1 MKKMAFKEN
10 LMEIFKKRKINENND
25 NQDYNNNEYIYKFWG
40 VLKIK
45 FGIRYL
51 IQIFLLLCDL

>member
-25 NQDYNNNEYIYKFWG
+25 NQDYNNNEYIYKF
-40 VLKIK
+40 
-45 FGIRYL
+45 
-51 IQIFLLLCDL
+51 